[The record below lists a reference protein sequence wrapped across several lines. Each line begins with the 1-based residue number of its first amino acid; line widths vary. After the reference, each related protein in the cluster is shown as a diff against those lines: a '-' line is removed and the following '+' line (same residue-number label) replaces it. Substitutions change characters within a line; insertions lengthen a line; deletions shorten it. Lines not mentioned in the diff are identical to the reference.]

1 MNIDLR
7 EKHVVV
13 TGGTGAL
20 GQEVVRS
27 LVACNAYVH
36 VPSRRPVTVERFPLL
51 SHPLVRVDPT
61 VDLMVED
68 SVERFYASLPPLWG
82 AVNVAGGFGMA
93 PITETSLED
102 FRALMARNAEACFL
116 SSREAIRAIRKT
128 GQGGRIV
135 HVGARVDDEP
145 VAGMAAYSAS
155 KAAVSSLTRTL
166 ALEVASD
173 GIKVNAVLPG
183 TMDTPANR
191 AAMPDVDPTEWT
203 PLPSVASVVLSLLS
217 PDNSDL
223 DSGQLIVV

>member
-1 MNIDLR
+1 MTIDLR

-20 GQEVVRS
+20 GQEVVRA
-27 LVACNAYVH
+27 LVACNASVH
-36 VPSRRPVTVERFPLL
+36 VPSRRPVTVDRFPLL

-61 VDLMVED
+61 VDLLQED

-93 PITETSLED
+93 PIAETTLED
-102 FRALMARNAEACFL
+102 FRGLMARNADVCFL

-135 HVGARVDDEP
+135 HVGARIDLEP

-155 KAAVSSLTRTL
+155 KAVVSSLTRTL
-166 ALEVASD
+166 ALEVAAD
-173 GIKVNAVLPG
+173 GITVNAVLPG

-191 AAMPDVDPTEWT
+191 AAMPGADPTDWT
-203 PLPSVASVVLSLLS
+203 PLSDVAAVVVAF
-217 PDNSDL
+217 L
-223 DSGQLIVV
+223 DTNDTVETGQLRRID